1 MTWPLLLTVSLFLP
15 WQADISLI
23 PVWIVSVKSRLACWQ
38 SCHGWQAEIYTMVP
52 DCHGNAMLLVSSYEQ
67 QAAQCVCM
75 YVYECVCMYV
85 CMCVCVCVLTCCR
98 AIDLETKYLR
108 RGTQQATNMPIPCNL
123 QPTHKHT
130 HTAIRQSYQMLLS
143 SMSLMQSYTCDML
156 NSLPCHVTCRQL
168 YR

>member
-1 MTWPLLLTVSLFLP
+1 MVDKQRYTPWCLTVTAMPCYWCHPTSSK
-15 WQADISLI
+15 QH
-23 PVWIVSVKSRLACWQ
+23 SVCV
-38 SCHGWQAEIYTMVP
+38 CMCMNV
-52 DCHGNAMLLVSSYEQ
+52 
-67 QAAQCVCM
+67 CVCM
-75 YVYECVCMYV
+75 YV
-85 CMCVCVCVLTCCR
+85 CVCVCVLTCCR